1 MFGQWYFCQ
10 KSCRVV
16 LQTWGTLVL
25 LGFLLGHREHTA
37 GGGPGHFNN
46 SVENPASSMTLDR
59 GSVVEGPGEGTSSYL
74 PGSRHLLPGPAISLG
89 ILLGSTVHIQDW
101 PLTTGVDKHC
111 PSSEFPYFTLTPFLT
126 AFISLTFPRAL
137 ILGSHPDHTCMF

>member
-1 MFGQWYFCQ
+1 MVLLSEELPGGPPDLGHSGSAGVPSGTQGTHCWRGPWSLQQLCG
-10 KSCRVV
+10 KSCQLHDTRP
-16 LQTWGTLVL
+16 W
-25 LGFLLGHREHTA
+25 FR
-37 GGGPGHFNN
+37 
-46 SVENPASSMTLDR
+46 
-59 GSVVEGPGEGTSSYL
+59 VVEGPGEGTSSYL

-89 ILLGSTVHIQDW
+89 ILVGSTVHIQDR